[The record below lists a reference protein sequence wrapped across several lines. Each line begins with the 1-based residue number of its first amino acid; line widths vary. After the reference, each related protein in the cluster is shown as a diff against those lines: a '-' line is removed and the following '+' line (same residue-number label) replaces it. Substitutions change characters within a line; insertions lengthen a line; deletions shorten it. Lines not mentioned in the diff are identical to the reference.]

1 MTSEQYLALINACPC
16 GVKDADDGDYKF
28 IPISLIEAL
37 LDAVF
42 GGSWSFDFDR
52 ETFGKGYVIGKGRL
66 MYQHP
71 VTGVWITKSGTAGM
85 VLSKE
90 ITMDYPRIEAAVLL
104 NAAKKIGRAFGRDLN
119 RDRDDAHIPT
129 IQVDKGGDEGDVIFE
144 NDKAALRQFEYR
156 EDAAAYLAASAYRH
170 NVLLEEI
177 VKAKPPKV

>member
-1 MTSEQYLALINACPC
+1 MTSEQYLALINAYPC

-28 IPISLIEAL
+28 IPISIIEAL

-71 VTGVWITKSGTAGM
+71 VTGMWITKSGTAGM

-119 RDRDDAHIPT
+119 RDRDDAPIPT
-129 IQVDKGGDEGDVIFE
+129 IGVEKDPDHDAELQAEISLMQAIPTWEEASDFMKKSAF
-144 NDKAALRQFEYR
+144 KYR
-156 EDAAAYLAASAYRH
+156 PELT
-170 NVLLEEI
+170 VLLKNKP
-177 VKAKPPKV
+177 KA